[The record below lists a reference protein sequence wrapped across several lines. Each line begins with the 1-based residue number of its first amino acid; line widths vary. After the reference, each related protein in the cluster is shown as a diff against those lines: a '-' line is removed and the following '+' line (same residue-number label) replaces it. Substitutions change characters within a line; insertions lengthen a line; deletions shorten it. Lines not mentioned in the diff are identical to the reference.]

1 MKSANTD
8 NVKIKFYFCE
18 MGRRKAQEKEVE
30 VKSIERKKENVTPR
44 TKITERNEKFMDF
57 YHNIKDNEDFLALKS
72 HKRVKYLSEQFLSK
86 SQLKMPVGTIYK
98 LLRSEHVETPVT
110 EQVKCEE

>member
-1 MKSANTD
+1 M
-8 NVKIKFYFCE
+8 KFYFSE
-18 MGRRKAQEKEVE
+18 MGRRKAQEKKVE
-30 VKSIERKKENVTPR
+30 EKPIEEKKENVKPR

-98 LLRSEHVETPVT
+98 LLRSEHVETPVM
-110 EQVKCEE
+110 EQTKLEE

>member
-1 MKSANTD
+1 
-8 NVKIKFYFCE
+8 
-18 MGRRKAQEKEVE
+18 MGRKKAAENKIEE
-30 VKSIERKKENVTPR
+30 KSIEKKETPKPR

-98 LLRSEHVETPVT
+98 LLRSEHVETRVT
-110 EQVKCEE
+110 EQVKLEE